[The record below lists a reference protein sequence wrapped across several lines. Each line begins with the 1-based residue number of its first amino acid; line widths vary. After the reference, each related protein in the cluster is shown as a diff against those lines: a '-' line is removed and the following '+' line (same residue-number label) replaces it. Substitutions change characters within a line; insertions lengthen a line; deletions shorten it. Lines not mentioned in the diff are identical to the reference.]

1 MFRRRVAPAS
11 DTAGTEPAAADE
23 AVRSG
28 AKGRPTP
35 KRREAERTRRER
47 VRAPRDRKEASR
59 RARQEARESRARTRA
74 ALLSGDERAM
84 PPRDRGPVKAFVR
97 DLVDARRSVAEFFLY
112 VALGV
117 LLVTFIRVPIVQ
129 VLGTS
134 LWLVMVLAI
143 VADSLVLV
151 RRLRRELR
159 RRFPDQVTRGAVSYA
174 LLRSLQIRRLRLP
187 PPRVRPGAQV

>member
-11 DTAGTEPAAADE
+11 DTAGTEPAADGE
-23 AVRSG
+23 AARSG

-59 RARQEARESRARTRA
+59 RARQEARENRARTRA

-159 RRFPDQVTRGAVSYA
+159 ARFPGEVTRGAVSYA